1 MKPTNRTLL
10 TLVIFALAVTVSGTR
25 AQSTYTSYAFTNF
38 VGLPRVSGTND
49 GPGTAARFYTPGSV
63 ALDTS
68 DNVYVTDYDNHTIRK
83 ITPAGLVTTL
93 AGRGGVPG
101 AIDGPGNVARFNG
114 PATLDVDSHGIV
126 YVTDDSNNTIR
137 KITPAG
143 VVTTLAGLAGTPGSN
158 DGTGNMAR
166 FNNPIGV
173 AVDSAT
179 NVYVADYGNHT
190 IRKITPDGVVT
201 TLAGSAGKIGS
212 ADGTGGIARFNEPH
226 HVRVDS
232 AGNIYVA
239 DSGNHTIRK
248 VTPTGVVTT
257 LAGKAGTPGSADG
270 SVSVARFN
278 YPTGVYV
285 TTNGNV
291 YVVDNFGSTIRR
303 ITPAGAVTTLAG
315 RALYPGS
322 VDGIGSAARFNG
334 PFSVS
339 MDRAG
344 NVYVADGSNNRIT
357 KGIPA
362 LQFETMAR
370 NLAVTNGLFH
380 MRLLGPSTSNVVVE
394 ASGDLNAWT
403 PIQTNT
409 LSPANLE
416 LSVPLSTNEYFR
428 ARLAP

>member
-114 PATLDVDSHGIV
+114 P
-126 YVTDDSNNTIR
+126 
-137 KITPAG
+137 
-143 VVTTLAGLAGTPGSN
+143 
-158 DGTGNMAR
+158 
-166 FNNPIGV
+166 
-173 AVDSAT
+173 
-179 NVYVADYGNHT
+179 
-190 IRKITPDGVVT
+190 
-201 TLAGSAGKIGS
+201 
-212 ADGTGGIARFNEPH
+212 
-226 HVRVDS
+226 
-232 AGNIYVA
+232 
-239 DSGNHTIRK
+239 
-248 VTPTGVVTT
+248 
-257 LAGKAGTPGSADG
+257 
-270 SVSVARFN
+270 
-278 YPTGVYV
+278 
-285 TTNGNV
+285 
-291 YVVDNFGSTIRR
+291 
-303 ITPAGAVTTLAG
+303 
-315 RALYPGS
+315 
-322 VDGIGSAARFNG
+322 
-334 PFSVS
+334 FSVS